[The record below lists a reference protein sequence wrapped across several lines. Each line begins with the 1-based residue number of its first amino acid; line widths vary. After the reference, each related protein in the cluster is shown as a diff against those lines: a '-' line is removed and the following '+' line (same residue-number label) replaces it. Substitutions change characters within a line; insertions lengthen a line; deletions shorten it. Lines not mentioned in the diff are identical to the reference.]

1 MGFDSAHQSKTL
13 LDFLECSNVDH
24 DAGSTEAQDVRM
36 QAARQL
42 GMAAIENC
50 DGDLIFGDD
59 DSPDNSSEAPV
70 EKKPRRVPRNSGE
83 ASMGNIEGMPLC
95 CASDYHENISCL
107 VGTLSALVDSANTAN
122 QNRMQ
127 LSEAKL
133 QFEEARFQFEKATTE
148 AKLKSEKET
157 MRFQCAMESYR
168 TQLDAY
174 KDEMSQRSIILYKI
188 GVEKALTFLGPPPSR
203 PKPPSYD
210 NVASSL

>member
-1 MGFDSAHQSKTL
+1 
-13 LDFLECSNVDH
+13 
-24 DAGSTEAQDVRM
+24 
-36 QAARQL
+36 
-42 GMAAIENC
+42 
-50 DGDLIFGDD
+50 
-59 DSPDNSSEAPV
+59 
-70 EKKPRRVPRNSGE
+70 
-83 ASMGNIEGMPLC
+83 
-95 CASDYHENISCL
+95 
-107 VGTLSALVDSANTAN
+107 
-122 QNRMQ
+122 MQ

-168 TQLDAY
+168 TLLDAY
-174 KDEMSQRSIILYKI
+174 KDEMSQRSIILDKI